1 LSAGDLCQPS
11 GPLTRARP
19 KARPDGRA
27 ANLRGRIQQLPTLS
41 WPSSNGPWDDTG
53 VALTGTILTAIS
65 AVAALV
71 TVWLAY
77 MALSQARET
86 LNEAKTARLDAE
98 QAAKFA
104 AIERRATAE
113 DRHLAA
119 VDRHEA
125 AADRREAEYD
135 RERRRLERVGQ
146 MVEDLFW
153 AADLAR
159 RGGQVAAASWMSQR
173 NVLRHVLVGLHNRL
187 PAAADLLN
195 SASPD
200 QAFGPA
206 SRARQEIER
215 ELEKLERAAFFNAAL
230 EQAAAERGLPPYSKY
245 EPRE

>member
-1 LSAGDLCQPS
+1 MGARRTFVGGYSSYQLCP
-11 GPLTRARP
+11 
-19 KARPDGRA
+19 
-27 ANLRGRIQQLPTLS
+27 
-41 WPSSNGPWDDTG
+41 WPSSNGSWDDTD
-53 VALTGTILTAIS
+53 VTLTGTILTAIS

-98 QAAKFA
+98 RAAKFA

-159 RGGQVAAASWMSQR
+159 QGGQVAAASWTSQR

-187 PAAADLLN
+187 PAVADLLN

-206 SRARQEIER
+206 SQARQEIER
-215 ELEKLERAAFFNAAL
+215 ELFETAVGEEAAK
-230 EQAAAERGLPPYSKY
+230 RGLPPYSKY